1 MSIRTGTNSQEEW
14 STVNI
19 FLCSSKIWIN
29 LPSWRSTRLVSEN
42 NSCQTNLLWGDT
54 VGRQLNSSVPPGWC
68 HILYSVPGMAALLT
82 AFLTTFSTG
91 TKKMAA
97 LAVVA
102 PENERAGDWRR
113 APILVWWPGVH
124 WGTLPSTCVGVRI
137 EIEFRFHWK
146 NRHELEPFGGPWR
159 PFVSYLLSSLF
170 MVGESYL
177 KLNETRSH
185 SARR

>member
-1 MSIRTGTNSQEEW
+1 M
-14 STVNI
+14 
-19 FLCSSKIWIN
+19 N
-29 LPSWRSTRLVSEN
+29 LPRWRSTRLVSEK

-54 VGRQLNSSVPPGWC
+54 VGRQLNSSVPPRW
-68 HILYSVPGMAALLT
+68 SLLT

-97 LAVVA
+97 LAVVS

-113 APILVWWPGVH
+113 APILVWWPGIH
-124 WGTLPSTCVGVRI
+124 WRTLPSTCVGVRI

-146 NRHELEPFGGPWR
+146 NRRELEPFGGPWR

-185 SARR
+185 SAGR